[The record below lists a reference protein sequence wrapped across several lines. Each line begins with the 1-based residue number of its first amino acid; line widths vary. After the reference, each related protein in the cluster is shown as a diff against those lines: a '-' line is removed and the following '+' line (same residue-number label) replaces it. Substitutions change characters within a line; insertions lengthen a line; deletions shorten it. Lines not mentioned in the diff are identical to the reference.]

1 MPAPRSAIQA
11 IRESVTWTRLDR
23 VRYVRITGARARDA
37 IDALCAATLRVRD
50 GQLQHVL
57 LLADDARCFADAYVL
72 CDDEAYDLLVEGPDA
87 AALDAHIR
95 AHLPPELGVGIEDR
109 SASHTVLSVDGPY
122 AWELVSRVAGAESI
136 GLPYLT
142 FFHGAEWTCYRA
154 GRTGEFGYGLI
165 VETARVAQLESRLLA
180 EGARL
185 DLQRGNADALDQC
198 ALENLFFNIHRE
210 GRAAATPLELQLQW
224 RVSYDKRAV
233 GLDALRKRR
242 AAGARERLTTLVSA
256 SAMNVGD
263 VVVLGEQ
270 RVGAIVNA
278 GWSETR
284 GDCVAL
290 ALVDLRWAHPGI
302 DAFTVAS
309 AGGDAAARSLSGP
322 LLNNRS
328 LFVSPQL
335 HSYATRHE
343 LQMPPLVRS

>member
-1 MPAPRSAIQA
+1 MPAQRSAVQA
-11 IRESVTWTRLDR
+11 IRESVAWTRLER
-23 VRYVRITGARARDA
+23 VRYVRFTGARARDA
-37 IDALCAATLRVRD
+37 VDALCAATLRVRD
-50 GQLQHVL
+50 GQLQHVV

-72 CDDEAYDLLVEGPDA
+72 CDDDAYDLLVEGPDGP
-87 AALDAHIR
+87 ALDAHLR
-95 AHLPPELGVGIEDR
+95 AHVPADLDVSIEDR
-109 SASHTVLSVDGPY
+109 TTSHTVLSVDGPY

-142 FFHGAEWTCYRA
+142 VFHGGGWTCYRA

-165 VETARVAQLESRLLA
+165 VETARVAQLEHRLTT
-180 EGARL
+180 EGATL
-185 DLQRGNADALDQC
+185 DLQQGNTDALAQC
-198 ALENLFFNIHRE
+198 SLENLFFNIHRE

-233 GLDALRKRR
+233 GLDALRARR
-242 AAGARERLTTLVSA
+242 AAGARQRLTSLVSA
-256 SAMNVGD
+256 SAISVGD
-263 VVVLGEQ
+263 AVFLGGQ
-270 RVGAIVNA
+270 CVGAIVNA

-290 ALVDLRWAHPGI
+290 ALLDLKWAHPGI
-302 DAFTVAS
+302 TEFSVVS
-309 AGGDAAARSLSGP
+309 ADEELEARSLTGP

-335 HSYATRHE
+335 HSYVTRHE